1 MKQSARKWQLRQG
14 KVKKMHFL
22 IINPPNKIKKKKDN
36 FYHRTN
42 SSELS
47 IVLLVSCLKSE
58 DTRMLAVV
66 ARARDF
72 SLEMIDS
79 RKLSGFS
86 TTGGLQQGYN
96 VRLYDEILN
105 LNGTVSRDFS

>member
-1 MKQSARKWQLRQG
+1 MKPSAIKWHSGQE

-22 IINPPNKIKKKKDN
+22 VINPQHKIKKRN
-36 FYHRTN
+36 ENCCHRTN
-42 SSELS
+42 MTNYKKKLS

-86 TTGGLQQGYN
+86 TTGGLQQVYN
-96 VRLYDEILN
+96 VR
-105 LNGTVSRDFS
+105 FFC